1 MTTNNNIQTP
11 SEKTNDEDSLISSST
26 SISTS
31 ESIIQDITKNKN
43 IFIIT
48 KNIEQ
53 RIIEILSYLQSDSNL
68 ATNKILILK
77 YLQSLF
83 ISIEFNS
90 EIFSRKFIKE
100 KEKLNIYK
108 IIINQYIFYS
118 NPANTKID
126 EENYRSDLQSLFLL
140 LLSQVTLEKDTYHY
154 ILSFLINYLTE
165 KNNSKKI
172 NNNNNFIENDSIIN
186 LKSEHLERILFL
198 LKYFYGYHKNEQST
212 NGILNYLFFSGD
224 SESNV
229 IIHNKE
235 SSLDFNKKIL
245 NFDETLCIMI
255 FIRVLPSEYIKAVY
269 PKINFRLLEIKFTDK
284 KNTINFNI
292 NIENQIISQTKNEP
306 ICQLK
311 ENETN
316 CILFKFTKKK
326 NNIFCEIQN
335 GFNKVESLSI
345 QLKDKNNKIKEEIKD
360 IILFKNFIGTCS
372 NIIIYK
378 EKKNEGLPKFL
389 LNEENNNNKLKNNSL
404 LFPNGIYNEELYS
417 YFIKAELLENNMDI
431 NKSQKINY
439 NNFKDFYNN
448 NLIAIYIPTRYYIP
462 NQFED
467 KNITN
472 TPQLILV
479 DSINNLNAEFNTRTP
494 ALNGI
499 HIFNNLYENDLNI
512 IGGINNLLPILE
524 LILDNKEFQK
534 IEIFSSFFNLL
545 TVYVFSPKYQN
556 ALIKENK
563 SDFFK
568 NLSYFLEKMPK
579 NFFNDEL
586 AENLK
591 TILGFFCLAND
602 EQYFDELI
610 NQINNDIFMNENIL
624 LKFNDKNQNNLLN
637 QICTIAK
644 GKNIDIDIIK
654 IIKIMLHYDKDR
666 KYKFCCKEHSNY
678 FNNNNNYEIME
689 PELSTKLQPLI
700 KLSEIIFI
708 KIYELNEE
716 IFNKNNIINN
726 NKIRKKSSIKN
737 VINTDDNN
745 TYDDKNLFLLF
756 YLLTFDISPCLQKD
770 IIGLLDK
777 LIKKYKYN
785 KFSLVFDKNK
795 ELFDIILFVFKNS
808 IFDIKR
814 NALNLMFLINIES
827 NWTYFEN
834 KDIKIFIEN
843 YILPFFLNEEIN
855 ELNDL
860 LQNNKN
866 KNEINEICKISDEG
880 KNNTINEIRKN
891 LEINGIE
898 YKLFSLNDIE
908 KKIYNIYDKNKYNL
922 LVNSSF
928 NNIIMYF
935 QYADKVLNFII
946 KIISNGDLLLISS
959 FLSKI
964 LGIIDDPETSK
975 KKSLYYQ
982 LIDINFLHF
991 ILETYLQFYILK
1003 NHKDSNNDFIP
1014 GFSLG
1019 IFKNSDTSE
1028 NKKKDKLNKALN
1040 DCEKILRIIFNE
1052 DITKFDYL
1060 LTWGKYYNVLKKEN
1074 DSYQYVYEL
1083 IFGLIHKMQL
1093 EGKKISTFSE
1103 ASDIND
1109 IKVQNTL
1116 YFLSIFFEFFTFYN
1130 LEYEER
1136 FFYKNEKF
1144 LNKIIEGDLKF
1155 ILFNKKQEKFE
1166 SNPINEMESVDNKID
1181 NIFFIKNIFSILKPI
1196 WSGSDKKLLKNEN
1209 EVYTKFIANLVNK
1222 NLFVNELEL
1231 LFYTFDDNFFKNKK
1245 KEINNKGIPIIY
1257 ILYHFFICFLNIGG
1271 KIEEL
1276 NDYLKDFRLFLIL
1289 LITSPSCI
1297 NLNELA
1303 KKKKW
1308 LNEEQNEHINKTIEI
1323 ILFNSVFFFYNKIK
1337 EYKRNEMQYY
1347 VRIDIE
1353 KDDETKKE
1361 NIDNYNKNIV
1371 YIHRLEKLY
1380 IENLGY
1386 ILKILNK
1393 IYRDLKS
1400 NENQKKGFS
1409 LFSNKNKNI
1418 EKAVK
1423 NTGAFLFI
1431 NELYN
1436 E

>member
-126 EENYRSDLQSLFLL
+126 EDNYRSDLQSLFLL

-154 ILSFLINYLTE
+154 ILSFLINYLNE

-499 HIFNNLYENDLNI
+499 HIFYNLYENDLNI

-524 LILDNKEFQK
+524 LILDN
-534 IEIFSSFFNLL
+534 
-545 TVYVFSPKYQN
+545 
-556 ALIKENK
+556 
-563 SDFFK
+563 
-568 NLSYFLEKMPK
+568 
-579 NFFNDEL
+579 
-586 AENLK
+586 
-591 TILGFFCLAND
+591 
-602 EQYFDELI
+602 
-610 NQINNDIFMNENIL
+610 
-624 LKFNDKNQNNLLN
+624 
-637 QICTIAK
+637 
-644 GKNIDIDIIK
+644 
-654 IIKIMLHYDKDR
+654 
-666 KYKFCCKEHSNY
+666 
-678 FNNNNNYEIME
+678 
-689 PELSTKLQPLI
+689 
-700 KLSEIIFI
+700 
-708 KIYELNEE
+708 
-716 IFNKNNIINN
+716 
-726 NKIRKKSSIKN
+726 
-737 VINTDDNN
+737 
-745 TYDDKNLFLLF
+745 
-756 YLLTFDISPCLQKD
+756 
-770 IIGLLDK
+770 
-777 LIKKYKYN
+777 
-785 KFSLVFDKNK
+785 
-795 ELFDIILFVFKNS
+795 
-808 IFDIKR
+808 
-814 NALNLMFLINIES
+814 
-827 NWTYFEN
+827 
-834 KDIKIFIEN
+834 
-843 YILPFFLNEEIN
+843 
-855 ELNDL
+855 
-860 LQNNKN
+860 
-866 KNEINEICKISDEG
+866 
-880 KNNTINEIRKN
+880 
-891 LEINGIE
+891 
-898 YKLFSLNDIE
+898 
-908 KKIYNIYDKNKYNL
+908 
-922 LVNSSF
+922 
-928 NNIIMYF
+928 
-935 QYADKVLNFII
+935 
-946 KIISNGDLLLISS
+946 
-959 FLSKI
+959 
-964 LGIIDDPETSK
+964 
-975 KKSLYYQ
+975 
-982 LIDINFLHF
+982 
-991 ILETYLQFYILK
+991 
-1003 NHKDSNNDFIP
+1003 
-1014 GFSLG
+1014 
-1019 IFKNSDTSE
+1019 
-1028 NKKKDKLNKALN
+1028 
-1040 DCEKILRIIFNE
+1040 
-1052 DITKFDYL
+1052 
-1060 LTWGKYYNVLKKEN
+1060 
-1074 DSYQYVYEL
+1074 
-1083 IFGLIHKMQL
+1083 
-1093 EGKKISTFSE
+1093 
-1103 ASDIND
+1103 
-1109 IKVQNTL
+1109 
-1116 YFLSIFFEFFTFYN
+1116 
-1130 LEYEER
+1130 
-1136 FFYKNEKF
+1136 
-1144 LNKIIEGDLKF
+1144 
-1155 ILFNKKQEKFE
+1155 
-1166 SNPINEMESVDNKID
+1166 
-1181 NIFFIKNIFSILKPI
+1181 
-1196 WSGSDKKLLKNEN
+1196 
-1209 EVYTKFIANLVNK
+1209 
-1222 NLFVNELEL
+1222 
-1231 LFYTFDDNFFKNKK
+1231 
-1245 KEINNKGIPIIY
+1245 
-1257 ILYHFFICFLNIGG
+1257 
-1271 KIEEL
+1271 
-1276 NDYLKDFRLFLIL
+1276 
-1289 LITSPSCI
+1289 
-1297 NLNELA
+1297 
-1303 KKKKW
+1303 
-1308 LNEEQNEHINKTIEI
+1308 
-1323 ILFNSVFFFYNKIK
+1323 
-1337 EYKRNEMQYY
+1337 
-1347 VRIDIE
+1347 
-1353 KDDETKKE
+1353 
-1361 NIDNYNKNIV
+1361 
-1371 YIHRLEKLY
+1371 
-1380 IENLGY
+1380 
-1386 ILKILNK
+1386 
-1393 IYRDLKS
+1393 
-1400 NENQKKGFS
+1400 
-1409 LFSNKNKNI
+1409 
-1418 EKAVK
+1418 
-1423 NTGAFLFI
+1423 
-1431 NELYN
+1431 
-1436 E
+1436 